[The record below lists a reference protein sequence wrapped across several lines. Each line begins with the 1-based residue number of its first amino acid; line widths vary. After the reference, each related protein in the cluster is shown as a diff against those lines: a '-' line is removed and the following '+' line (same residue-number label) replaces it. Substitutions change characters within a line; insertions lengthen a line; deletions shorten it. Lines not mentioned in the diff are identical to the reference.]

1 MTYALRGAA
10 RLTGGGVRRYPER
23 DYSCAIVKSMALG
36 RASGL
41 WGNLLLKGLFT
52 HNRGR
57 GARVLSE
64 NEKLTGGVLSGRQE
78 Q

>member
-36 RASGL
+36 HASGL